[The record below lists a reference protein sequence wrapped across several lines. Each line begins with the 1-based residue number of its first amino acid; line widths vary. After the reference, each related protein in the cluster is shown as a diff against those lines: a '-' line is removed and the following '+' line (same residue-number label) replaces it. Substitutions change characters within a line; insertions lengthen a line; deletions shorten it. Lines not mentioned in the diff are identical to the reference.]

1 VSRKKRNILDDLVEG
16 ARRVLE
22 DIENALNPEKRQQER
37 AKVPVPIPVDP
48 EQRRRQQRREF
59 YDQ

>member
-1 VSRKKRNILDDLVEG
+1 MSREKRNILDDLVEG

-22 DIENALNPEKRQQER
+22 DIENALNPEKRQER
-37 AKVPVPIPVDP
+37 AKVPIPIPVDD
-48 EQRRRQQRREF
+48 ERRRRQQREF

>member
-22 DIENALNPEKRQQER
+22 DIEDTLNPEKRRQER
-37 AKVPVPIPVDP
+37 ARVPIPIPVDP
-48 EQRRRQQRREF
+48 EQRRRQQRRDF